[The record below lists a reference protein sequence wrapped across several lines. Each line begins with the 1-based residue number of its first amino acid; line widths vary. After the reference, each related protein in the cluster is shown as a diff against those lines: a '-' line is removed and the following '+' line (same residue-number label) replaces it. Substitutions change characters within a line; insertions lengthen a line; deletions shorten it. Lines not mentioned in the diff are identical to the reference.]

1 MSDFTALEPFISSS
15 FSIAMCVYLLYER
28 SKTNDSILKT
38 LQEISNCMVY
48 VKDEIKDLR
57 RN

>member
-1 MSDFTALEPFISSS
+1 MNDFTALEPFINSS